1 MKNMIFPMVLPNW
14 TRNLKVLFTVAAL
27 TLGAVTMDTN
37 QVSAQSRSPR
47 TRRYIE
53 QLKESKQR
61 WIQVDLSDQR
71 LVAWEGKRPV
81 LRFRV
86 STGKR
91 ATPTP
96 TGIYRIQT
104 KLRKTRMQGAGYNMA
119 NVPHTMYYDG
129 DFGIHGAYWHNR
141 FGTPVSR
148 GCVNLRPDNARRLYS
163 WAGIGT
169 SVVIHR

>member
-1 MKNMIFPMVLPNW
+1 MKNLVPSMVPSNW
-14 TRNLKVLFTVAAL
+14 TRHLKILLAVAAL
-27 TLGAVTMDTN
+27 TLGGITIDVA

-47 TRRYIE
+47 AKRYIQ
-53 QLKESKQR
+53 QLRESKQR
-61 WIQVDLSDQR
+61 WIQVDLSQQR
-71 LVAWEGKRPV
+71 LVAWEGKTPI

-96 TGIYRIQT
+96 TGIYRVQT
-104 KLRKTRMQGAGYNMA
+104 KLRKTRMQGPGYNMA
-119 NVPHTMYYDG
+119 NVPHTMYYDR

-148 GCVNLRPDNARRLYS
+148 GCVNLRPENAKRLYS
-163 WAGIGT
+163 WANVGT
-169 SVVIHR
+169 SVVIHK